1 MKNRSHKLLL
11 GAAVAVLACSP
22 SFASTTLTFAE
33 HPSSGLGD
41 LDLTGDTFYHS
52 YGVLFQAAILFGPD
66 GRLPDDGLG
75 IYNRDT
81 AMSVHFFDPVSL
93 ASAPQS
99 LVSFT
104 WATAGDGISFNARAY
119 DASFNLVDSFQY
131 LDTPGGDDVHGVA
144 SLSGPGIVQ
153 IIFNDGGA
161 RIGVDTLTFDNT
173 AVPDAA
179 STLGLLGLAFAGLA
193 SLRRSIKH

>member
-11 GAAVAVLACSP
+11 GAAVAVLACGTAS
-22 SFASTTLTFAE
+22 ASTTLTFAE
-33 HPSSGLGD
+33 HPSSGLGE
-41 LDLTGDTFYHS
+41 LDLTGDTFYDA
-52 YGVLFQAAILFGPD
+52 YGVSFQAAILFGPD

-81 AMSVHFFDPVSL
+81 AMSAHFVT
-93 ASAPQS
+93 PQS

-104 WATAGDGISFNARAY
+104 WATASDGTSFNARAY
-119 DASFNLVDSFQY
+119 DASFNLIDSFQY
-131 LDTPGGDDVHGVA
+131 LDAPGGGSVNGVA
-144 SLSGPGIVQ
+144 SLSGAGIVQ
-153 IIFNDGGA
+153 IIFNDSGA